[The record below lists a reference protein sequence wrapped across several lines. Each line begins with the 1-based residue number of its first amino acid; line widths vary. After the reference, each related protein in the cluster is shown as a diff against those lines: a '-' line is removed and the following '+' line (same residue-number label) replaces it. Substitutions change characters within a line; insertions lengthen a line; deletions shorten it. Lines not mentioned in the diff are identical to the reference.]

1 MIPLRAGRR
10 PTQVVFIGA
19 LLVAGCADRLQRAP
33 VVGLRPFAAEH
44 LPWFQLRLPWRHALV
59 GAFGGA
65 HAGVRRLP
73 PGPFHLPGIL
83 IIIGCL
89 LQLPHVAGSERV
101 LISPIVWYRRIS
113 SNSIIPPWLLSSL
126 VS

>member
-1 MIPLRAGRR
+1 MAD
-10 PTQVVFIGA
+10 
-19 LLVAGCADRLQRAP
+19 CADRLQLAP
-33 VVGLRPFAAEH
+33 VVGLWPVAAEY
-44 LPWFQLRLPWRHALV
+44 LPLFQLYLPWRHALV

-73 PGPFHLPGIL
+73 PGPFRLPRL
-83 IIIGCL
+83 LVIIRCL
-89 LQLPHVAGSERV
+89 PQLSHVACCEWI
-101 LISPIVWYRRIS
+101 LISPIFWYRRIS